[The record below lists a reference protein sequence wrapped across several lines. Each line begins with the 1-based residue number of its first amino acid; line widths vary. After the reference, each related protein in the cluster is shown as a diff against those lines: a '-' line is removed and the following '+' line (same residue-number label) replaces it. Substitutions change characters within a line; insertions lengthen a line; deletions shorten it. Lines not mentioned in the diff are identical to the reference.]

1 MMDMMGGMPPMK
13 GPLAPQG
20 KFKPCAGC
28 PMTKK
33 CTAAGKCLKGGK

>member
-1 MMDMMGGMPPMK
+1 MMGGMPPMK

>member
-1 MMDMMGGMPPMK
+1 MDMMGGMPPMK
-13 GPLAPQG
+13 GPLAPQN

>member
-1 MMDMMGGMPPMK
+1 MDMMGGMPPMK